1 MINQT
6 ILKILN
12 ANNIN
17 LADSAVQLEKA
28 GIQNVFNYL
37 SKSDVTKIVFP
48 EQVIKLLCVFHYMIQ
63 KKSLIVQVFQEC
75 NIYWITNVLNN
86 SFIMERL
93 STEMSSSSTF
103 AKSIQFSSLKSSQQQ
118 SDINHAHFQTESKQQ
133 KLHTKRM
140 DCFQS
145 YSEKQQTERH
155 IIREPLS
162 YQQMLQLYYTYLKR
176 VCHYSSSGIPIIE
189 LYVIQN
195 ICSMGLRIIEGQKCP
210 KLDFC
215 FELILKDLEQF
226 QSHQIDYLKEL
237 LIELNNKDNQQRFDL
252 FEIYKLLCL
261 NGKQIK
267 FFGMLNR
274 LTINQQK
281 LKTFKKECKEFVIE
295 CKQHL
300 RKVKLLQSQERLSVS
315 EFKTNNNYF
324 EYERKQLYNH
334 Y

>member
-1 MINQT
+1 MISQT
-6 ILKILN
+6 ISKILN
-12 ANNIN
+12 TNNLN
-17 LADSAVQLEKA
+17 LAESAVQLEKA

-37 SKSDVTKIVFP
+37 SKSDITKIVFP
-48 EQVIKLLCVFHYMIQ
+48 EQVIKLLCVFHFMIQ
-63 KKSLIVQVFQEC
+63 KNTLDVQVFQEC
-75 NIYWITNVLNN
+75 NIFWITNVLNN

-103 AKSIQFSSLKSSQQQ
+103 ARSSQFSSLRSSQQQ
-118 SDINHAHFQTESKQQ
+118 TDMNHPHFQTESKQQ
-133 KLHTKRM
+133 RLHSKRM

-162 YQQMLQLYYTYLKR
+162 YQSMLQLYYTYLKR
-176 VCHYSSSGIPIIE
+176 VCHYQQSGIPIIE

-215 FELILKDLEQF
+215 FQLILKDLEQF
-226 QSHQIDYLKEL
+226 QSQQIDYLKEL
-237 LIELNNKDNQQRFDL
+237 IIDLRSQNNEQMFDL

-267 FFGMLNR
+267 FFGMLNK

-281 LKTFKKECKEFVIE
+281 LKNFKKECKEFVIE

-300 RKVKLLQSQERLSVS
+300 RKVKLQQNQDRLSVS
-315 EFKTNNNYF
+315 EFKTDNFF
-324 EYERKQLYNH
+324 EYERKQVYNN